1 MALNYKRDVP
11 SKINQALK
19 KRQIHAGF
27 ISSIES
33 PRYRCTNVGIIA
45 NKAVYS
51 VFVIQ
56 GENKKDQES
65 ATSNHLAQILKLD
78 GTVLIGDKALKYYLK
93 GGRGIDL
100 ADVWYQKTHLPFV
113 FARLC
118 YNNHGEYIKK
128 ISRRFLKMPIKIP
141 QYILKKEA
149 SARNISPKELKWY
162 LQHINYQLN
171 HQSQKSLKRF
181 LKEVK
186 KTKEMNKGLRN
197 RK

>member
-1 MALNYKRDVP
+1 M
-11 SKINQALK
+11 
-19 KRQIHAGF
+19 
-27 ISSIES
+27 
-33 PRYRCTNVGIIA
+33 
-45 NKAVYS
+45 
-51 VFVIQ
+51 FVIQ